1 MVVLKYWIRQLIDH
15 TELQVLYL
23 QNNDIKQ
30 DVNLCK
36 TDKIAIDPHKRTA
49 IKGFQKG
56 GFTAFYSRLQH
67 TI

>member
-36 TDKIAIDPHKRTA
+36 TEIMVLKEVQNCNRSA
-49 IKGFQKG
+49 
-56 GFTAFYSRLQH
+56 
-67 TI
+67 